1 MTAPIASPFAATSR
15 NETIGLVLAA
25 LGAGF
30 FATKGIFVKLVLAD
44 GLDALTILTWR
55 MVLATPAFMVLG
67 WSGLAARR
75 RGRGKHGGTPVPVRA
90 VLVAIGVGIVGY
102 YGASYLDFAALSF
115 ISAQLNRLAL
125 LTYPFMVLILGAVL
139 FGRRLSA
146 GAVAAALLAY
156 AGIAIIFA
164 HDLTI
169 EGDNVLTGT
178 LLVLGAALAYALY
191 QLFAK
196 SAIDALGSALF
207 TGIAMTAAGGTIFAH
222 FLFTHPLTALA
233 IEPATL
239 LMLIGLAAI
248 ATVLPVL
255 MIAAAIGRIGPERT
269 AIFGNISPILTIVL
283 AVVILNE
290 PFTPYHGVGT
300 VLVICGI
307 LLFTRLTRHRAV
319 AQNPAA

>member
-1 MTAPIASPFAATSR
+1 MTVPQAVPVPSR
-15 NETIGLVLAA
+15 SRDEAIGLGLAA
-25 LGAGF
+25 LGAAF
-30 FATKGIFVKLVLAD
+30 FATKGIFVKLALAD
-44 GLDALTILTWR
+44 GLDAVTILTWR
-55 MVLATPAFMVLG
+55 MILATPAFMVLG
-67 WSGLAARR
+67 WAGLATRR
-75 RGRGKHGGTPVPVRA
+75 RGRGKHGGEPVPISA
-90 VLVAIGVGIVGY
+90 VLLAIGVGILGY

-139 FGRRLSA
+139 FGRRLS
-146 GAVAAALLAY
+146 GGVIGAALLAY

-207 TGIAMTAAGGTIFAH
+207 TGIAMTAAGIAVFIH
-222 FLFTHPLTALA
+222 FLLTHPLAALA
-233 IEPATL
+233 IGPSTL
-239 LMLIGLAAI
+239 GLLVALAAV

-255 MIAAAIGRIGPERT
+255 MIAAAIGRIGAERT

-283 AVVILNE
+283 AVIILGE
-290 PFTPYHGVGT
+290 PFTPFNGVGT
-300 VLVICGI
+300 ALVICGI
-307 LLFTRLTRHRAV
+307 LLFTRLTRHKVV
-319 AQNPAA
+319 AQDTAA